1 MLSEGGPVCFSS
13 LSQGFSDI
21 FAGLELVQ
29 CFKCVILFDA
39 EI

>member
-13 LSQGFSDI
+13 LGQYLSDI
-21 FAGLELVQ
+21 LIGLELVQ
-29 CFKCVILFDA
+29 CFKCSILLDA